1 MNATGATALEAVLR
15 RDRLI
20 VAASLAVLTMIAWAY
35 ILWLAR
41 SMNSD
46 GMAMQGMDAAS
57 VDVMMMSGF
66 RSWSTTEFAVT
77 MLMWVV
83 MMIGMMT
90 PSAAPMILLYA
101 RVGRHGEVQGKP
113 LAATGFF
120 VAGYFLAWTAF
131 ACAATIGQWALEST
145 LLLTPLMTSAS
156 GIFSGVTLIAVGLF
170 QWTPLKDVCLRQCQ
184 TPIMFIHLHG
194 GFRRDPVGSI
204 ALGFRHGIYC
214 IGCCWA
220 LMGLL
225 FIGGVMNVLWIAA
238 VAIFVLAEKLVARGR
253 WFSRLSGVGLC
264 LAGLWLLGATIL

>member
-1 MNATGATALEAVLR
+1 
-15 RDRLI
+15 
-20 VAASLAVLTMIAWAY
+20 
-35 ILWLAR
+35 
-41 SMNSD
+41 
-46 GMAMQGMDAAS
+46 
-57 VDVMMMSGF
+57 
-66 RSWSTTEFAVT
+66 
-77 MLMWVV
+77 
-83 MMIGMMT
+83 MT

-131 ACAATIGQWALEST
+131 ACAATLGQWALEST
-145 LLLTPLMTSAS
+145 LLLTPMMTSAS

-184 TPIMFIHLHG
+184 APVMFIHLHG
-194 GFRRDPVGSI
+194 GFRRDPLGSV

-238 VAIFVLAEKLVARGR
+238 VAIFVLAEKACGKGTLVFPPVRRRVVPGWVVVAGSNDPLICPAPWNIGKCTLARN
-253 WFSRLSGVGLC
+253 RLSIVGKRP
-264 LAGLWLLGATIL
+264 AWSPQPAAFSWYVVGAIEASDPLIVAALKGSRERLF